1 MKNNFEDF
9 DHLESGRLN
18 NRSFFNDRN
27 LKNNFA
33 FLCVILSIFF
43 ILKSY
48 EVVVDISNKKNAGLQ
63 NFINGRGSY
72 EIKLTADIGNFFFV
86 VSSTEKTAKDAHQKM
101 IQKANQIMAELYDKG
116 INKED
121 IKAESY
127 ISRPKYSVESC
138 KKNINCPISK
148 NNPIAFEASQ
158 VIFVKLRDIKK
169 SGEII
174 DFLNDKEILDIGAI
188 AYEIEN
194 IDKYKE
200 QARTQAIE
208 IAKQDA
214 KNIAKA
220 LGVRLKK
227 FIKFT
232 EGSQSTD
239 FERLKKHGFIE
250 NRDELS
256 PSVSVIQ
263 GENGEQKIRSNIVVT
278 YQID

>member
-9 DHLESGRLN
+9 DSLESGRMN

-27 LKNNFA
+27 LKNNFG
-33 FLCVILSIFF
+33 FLCIILSVFCM
-43 ILKSY
+43 LKSY

-72 EIKLTADIGNFFFV
+72 EIKLTADIGNFFFI

-127 ISRPKYSVESC
+127 VSRPKYSLESC
-138 KKNINCPISK
+138 KKNSNCPINK

-188 AYEIEN
+188 SYEIEN

-239 FERLKKHGFIE
+239 FERLKKYGFIE
-250 NRDELS
+250 NRDEFS

>member
-9 DHLESGRLN
+9 ESPDPNKLN
-18 NRSFFNDRN
+18 HRSIFNDRN
-27 LKNNFA
+27 LKNNFS
-33 FLCVILSIFF
+33 FLCIILSVFCI
-43 ILKSY
+43 IKSY
-48 EVVVDISNKKNAGLQ
+48 EVIVDISNKKNAGLQ
-63 NFINGRGSY
+63 NFINGRGYY

-101 IQKANQIMAELYDKG
+101 IQKVNQIMLELYEKG

-121 IKAESY
+121 IKTENY
-127 ISRPKYSVESC
+127 VNRPKYPIDLC
-138 KKNINCPISK
+138 KKGANCPNIK
-148 NNPIAFEASQ
+148 NNPISFEASQ

-174 DFLNDKEILDIGAI
+174 DYLNDKEILDIGTI
-188 AYEIEN
+188 TYEIEN

-200 QARTQAIE
+200 QARSQAIE
-208 IAKQDA
+208 FAKQDA

-220 LGVRLKK
+220 LGVKLKK
-227 FIKFT
+227 FIKFN

-250 NRDELS
+250 NRDDFM
-256 PSVSVIQ
+256 PSVSLIQ
-263 GENGEQKIRSNIVVT
+263 GENGEQKIRSSVVVT

>member
-9 DHLESGRLN
+9 DPLESNRLN
-18 NRSFFNDRN
+18 QRSIFYDRN

-33 FLCVILSIFF
+33 FLCIILSIFC

-48 EVVVDISNKKNAGLQ
+48 EVIVDVSNKKNAGLQ
-63 NFINGRGSY
+63 NFINGRGYY

-101 IQKANQIMAELYDKG
+101 IQKTNQIMAELYEKG

-127 ISRPKYSVESC
+127 VSRPKYPPDSC
-138 KKNINCPISK
+138 KKGVNCPNIKS
-148 NNPIAFEASQ
+148 NPISFEASQ

-169 SGEII
+169 FEEII
-174 DFLNDKEILDIGAI
+174 EHLNDKEILDIGAI
-188 AYEIEN
+188 TYEIEN

-200 QARTQAIE
+200 QVRSQAIE
-208 IAKQDA
+208 LAKQDA

-220 LGVRLKK
+220 LDVRLKK
-227 FIKFT
+227 FIKFH

-239 FERLKKHGFIE
+239 YERLKKQGFIE
-250 NRDELS
+250 NRDDFM
-256 PSVSVIQ
+256 PSVIIIQ
-263 GENGEQKIRSNIVVT
+263 GENREQKIRSSVVVT

>member
-9 DHLESGRLN
+9 DPIDSNRLS
-18 NRSFFNDRN
+18 NRSIFNDRN

-33 FLCVILSIFF
+33 FLCIILSIFC

-48 EVVVDISNKKNAGLQ
+48 EVIVDISNKKNAGLQ
-63 NFINGRGSY
+63 NFINGRGNY

-101 IQKANQIMAELYDKG
+101 IQKANQIMAELYEKG

-127 ISRPKYSVESC
+127 VSRPKYSLESC
-138 KKNINCPISK
+138 KKNSNCPINK

-174 DFLNDKEILDIGAI
+174 DYLNDKEILDIGAI
-188 AYEIEN
+188 TYEIEN

-200 QARTQAIE
+200 QARSQAIE
-208 IAKQDA
+208 FAKQDA

-227 FIKFT
+227 FIKFN
-232 EGSQSTD
+232 EGSQITD
-239 FERLKKHGFIE
+239 YERLKKHGFIE
-250 NRDELS
+250 NRDDFT
-256 PSVSVIQ
+256 PSVSLIQ
-263 GENGEQKIRSNIVVT
+263 GENGEQKIRSSVVVT

>member
-1 MKNNFEDF
+1 MKNNFEDL
-9 DHLESGRLN
+9 DHIGSPRLN

-27 LKNNFA
+27 LKNNFT
-33 FLCVILSIFF
+33 FLCIILSIFF

-72 EIKLTADIGNFFFV
+72 EIKLSADIGNFFFI

-127 ISRPKYSVESC
+127 VSRPKYSLESC
-138 KKNINCPISK
+138 KKNSNCPINK

-239 FERLKKHGFIE
+239 FERLKKYGFIE
-250 NRDELS
+250 NRDEFS
-256 PSVSVIQ
+256 PSVGVIQ